1 MSAFLNNTPIVAM
14 MLPIVSDW
22 CRKHRVSPSRLLIPL
37 SFFTVLGGM
46 CTLIGTSTNLV
57 VRGLMV
63 QAAGSQTDPRLEHA
77 LRAPGLFEITLVG
90 LPLAIAGGAY
100 LLIFAKRLLPDR
112 KSLIEQL
119 GESSREYLVD
129 MLVQPGCRLVGRSV
143 EEAGLRQL
151 EGLFLIEITRGDQIV
166 SPVGPD
172 ELINSGDRLTFTGVV
187 TSIVELERI
196 AGLVPAV
203 DAAYETRDDV
213 RRGRR
218 LCEAVISP
226 RSPLIGKTIRD
237 ADFRALYNAAIVAVH
252 RGGTRLRGRIGDI
265 VLHAGDTLL
274 LQSGA
279 HFARA
284 HRNNGDFI
292 LVSSVEES
300 RPVRHDRGPLA
311 LGLLVALIA
320 MMMFSGEV
328 LRWGALTFQAPEL
341 VVAAFMVALL
351 MIGSRCIAASDA
363 LESVD
368 WQTLIGIAASFGLGK
383 ALEASGAA
391 DLIANVVVGVT
402 GSLGPIA
409 VLAAIYLVTMIL
421 TELVSNNAAAALM
434 LPLGIAA
441 AAHMGVSPRPF
452 AFAVMFG
459 ATLAF
464 ATPIGYQTNLM
475 VYGPGGYRFT
485 DFTRIGLPLN
495 ILLWILAVL
504 LIPLFWPFKL

>member
-1 MSAFLNNTPIVAM
+1 
-14 MLPIVSDW
+14 
-22 CRKHRVSPSRLLIPL
+22 
-37 SFFTVLGGM
+37 
-46 CTLIGTSTNLV
+46 
-57 VRGLMV
+57 
-63 QAAGSQTDPRLEHA
+63 
-77 LRAPGLFEITLVG
+77 
-90 LPLAIAGGAY
+90 
-100 LLIFAKRLLPDR
+100 
-112 KSLIEQL
+112 
-119 GESSREYLVD
+119 
-129 MLVQPGCRLVGRSV
+129 
-143 EEAGLRQL
+143 
-151 EGLFLIEITRGDQIV
+151 
-166 SPVGPD
+166 
-172 ELINSGDRLTFTGVV
+172 
-187 TSIVELERI
+187 
-196 AGLVPAV
+196 
-203 DAAYETRDDV
+203 
-213 RRGRR
+213 
-218 LCEAVISP
+218 
-226 RSPLIGKTIRD
+226 
-237 ADFRALYNAAIVAVH
+237 
-252 RGGTRLRGRIGDI
+252 RIGDI

-311 LGLLVALIA
+311 LGLLVALIV
-320 MMMFSGEV
+320 MMMFSGEA
-328 LRWGALTFQAPEL
+328 LRWGALTFRAPEL

-351 MIGSRCIAASDA
+351 LIGSRCIAASDA

-402 GSLGPIA
+402 GSLGPFA
-409 VLAAIYLVTMIL
+409 VLAAIYLVTMVL

-495 ILLWILAVL
+495 ILLWLLAVL
-504 LIPLFWPFKL
+504 LIPLAWPFKL